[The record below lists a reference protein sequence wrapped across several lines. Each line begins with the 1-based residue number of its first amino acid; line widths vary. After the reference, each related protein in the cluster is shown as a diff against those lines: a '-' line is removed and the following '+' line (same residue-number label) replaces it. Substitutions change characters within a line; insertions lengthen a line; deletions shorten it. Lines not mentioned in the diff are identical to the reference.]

1 MKKIARLFA
10 AVAFMT
16 AANAQLVVG
25 LQGGYHQ
32 EKNTIDTVSDY
43 NFASSYVG
51 GLRVGYMITPKLFVG
66 VSGGILG
73 NNTQMYDATGDTT
86 WQGSAQT
93 FPIKDHYFNT
103 KRSGW
108 TVSPQVRY
116 ELLKY
121 GNMHFHLLLQGTYS
135 SLSYTNRSESYTW
148 VTYPNPNEYWEQDP
162 YDDSISCT
170 SWSVSLRPTLTYEFS
185 KHLSAE
191 LSLDF
196 LSIGYASETTHY
208 DATSTTDA
216 VTGITTPLTPYSTTR
231 TTFYGGLNTFMETLR
246 WESPMLRL
254 GFNWTF

>member
-1 MKKIARLFA
+1 MKKIALLFA

-32 EKNTIDTVSDY
+32 QKDINSLNEDY
-43 NFASSYVG
+43 TFASSYVG
-51 GLRVGYMITPKLFVG
+51 GLRVGYMITPKLYVG
-66 VSGGILG
+66 VAGSILG
-73 NNTQMYDATGDTT
+73 NGNELYIGLD
-86 WQGSAQT
+86 SAALNGMMH
-93 FPIKDHYFNT
+93 PIKEHSYAD

-108 TVSPQVRY
+108 NVSPQVRY

-121 GNMHFHLLLQGTYS
+121 GNMYFHLLLQGTYS

-216 VTGITTPLTPYSTTR
+216 VTGITTAIEPYSTTR
-231 TTFYGGLNTFMETLR
+231 TTIYGGLNTLMETLR

>member
-1 MKKIARLFA
+1 MKKIALLFA

-25 LQGGYHQ
+25 LQGGYHNQ
-32 EKNTIDTVSDY
+32 KETNSLNSDY
-43 NFASSYVG
+43 NQASSYVG

-73 NNTQMYDATGDTT
+73 NNNELYIGLD
-86 WQGSAQT
+86 SAALNGMMH
-93 FPIKDHYFNT
+93 PIKEHSYAD

-121 GNMHFHLLLQGTYS
+121 GNMHFHLLLQGTFS
-135 SLSYTNRSESYTW
+135 SMGYTNRTESYTW
-148 VTYPNPNEYWEQDP
+148 VSYPNPNEYWEQEP
-162 YDDSISCT
+162 YDDSISCS
-170 SWSVSLRPTLTYEFS
+170 SWSVSLRPKLTYEFS

-196 LSIGYASETTHY
+196 LSVGYMSETTKY
-208 DATSTTDA
+208 DATQVTDA
-216 VTGITTPLTPYSTTR
+216 TTGISTAIEPYSTTR
-231 TTFYGGLNTFMETLR
+231 NTFYGGLNTFMETLR